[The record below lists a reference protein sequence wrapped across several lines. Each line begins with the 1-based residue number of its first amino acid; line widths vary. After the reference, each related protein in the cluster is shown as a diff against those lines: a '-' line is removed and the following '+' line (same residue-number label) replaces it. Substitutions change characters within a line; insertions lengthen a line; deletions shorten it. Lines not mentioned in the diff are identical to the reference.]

1 MVFIFINEYYR
12 MITMQLNQHKLYTL
26 KKQLNELAELAK
38 IESGR
43 KYFQKY
49 HIRSSEYNQIF
60 KELEETLE
68 HFPRKDKLKSLDLNI
83 PEISEDEM
91 QKLKSNGLY
100 DAKLGSYLLD
110 VQKYAERLASFIEEI
125 IEMQVNVRAA
135 QTLLDD
141 AKHELNRAESLIE
154 QRDWNG
160 SIEASQH
167 CIEHSIKS
175 LFLVVGEKL
184 DLSHDPTDN
193 LKKVME
199 KLQSSNIRLHHFYL
213 LVDIARVRWI
223 AKIWAKVH
231 EESMYAFFD
240 IPAKK
245 FFEDKDAKILKD
257 YADEVYST
265 CNNFKIAIEHGTIEM

>member
-1 MVFIFINEYYR
+1 
-12 MITMQLNQHKLYTL
+12 MITMQLDQHKLHTL
-26 KKQLNELAELAK
+26 KKQLNELAESAK
-38 IESGR
+38 IVSGR

-49 HIRSSEYNQIF
+49 HIQSSEYNRIF
-60 KELEETLE
+60 KELEETLKY
-68 HFPRKDKLKSLDLNI
+68 FPRKDKLKSLDLNI
-83 PEISEDEM
+83 PEFSEDEI
-91 QKLKSNGLY
+91 QKLISNGQY
-100 DAKLGSYLLD
+100 DAKLGSYLLE

-125 IEMQVNVRAA
+125 ITMQVNVRDA

-141 AKHELNRAESLIE
+141 AKHELERAKSLIE
-154 QRDWNG
+154 HSDWNG

-175 LFLVVGEKL
+175 LFLVVGENF
-184 DLSHDPTDN
+184 DPIHDPTGN

-199 KLQSSNIRLHHFYL
+199 KLQSSNIRLHHSYL
-213 LVDIARVRWI
+213 LDDIARVRWI
-223 AKIWAKVH
+223 AKVWAKVH

-245 FFEDKDAKILKD
+245 FFNDKDAKILKD

-265 CNNFKIAIEHGTIEM
+265 CNNFKILIEHGTIEI